1 MEVWKRPELSKEKVG
16 SSIPGLILMPSPTFT
31 AASSTLAERPPPEPP
46 PQAFVIIRKGR
57 LKPQLPCALQKS
69 LVSLPLLDLDPERP
83 PRKPPDG
90 VRTSVKAILLLDLA
104 LCRPLPK
111 PPWVIFGLVCLSLI
125 DFCFIFCGYVV
136 SSGCFM
142 CCYVLCILV
151 LSFVGIHLAPQL
163 SLDCRYHLSFVGLY
177 EGGSSITTFA
187 RHQWI
192 FVQLDK
198 VNKFETMCSRN
209 GRDVVEEMIRNWIE
223 RKTLASHISFL
234 CQY

>member
-1 MEVWKRPELSKEKVG
+1 
-16 SSIPGLILMPSPTFT
+16 
-31 AASSTLAERPPPEPP
+31 
-46 PQAFVIIRKGR
+46 
-57 LKPQLPCALQKS
+57 
-69 LVSLPLLDLDPERP
+69 
-83 PRKPPDG
+83 
-90 VRTSVKAILLLDLA
+90 
-104 LCRPLPK
+104 
-111 PPWVIFGLVCLSLI
+111 
-125 DFCFIFCGYVV
+125 
-136 SSGCFM
+136 
-142 CCYVLCILV
+142 VLCILV